1 MLYQNP
7 TQKKEHLFS
16 LNRMNKYYLFPF
28 LVPIVCFST
37 KFFSEIMKVND
48 GEIKDVS
55 KVTEEN
61 CHSFVFLYEMIN
73 STSIIFS
80 GLLYFVSIIRNKTNN
95 KANIGN
101 NIIGSINTGES
112 SVLQPKNK
120 SNRLFEILLILGM
133 SLIISSYNILKGY
146 AAKHPT
152 LEKRLYFLFFFTLI
166 NLLIFKKPIYR
177 HQIVSLTIG
186 GIGMVMIFGVF
197 FYYNLGD
204 KYEYIYDVLLFFGSF
219 LYSLYLVLVKYMSDN
234 KGYSPFLLL
243 FLIGIFSTIMS
254 LVGYMIYSKIRYGD
268 LTIISNMFHCRDDM
282 YVCFEHYYVK
292 IIMYFIINAIL
303 QVLIFLVCYYFSPE
317 VFAISD
323 IISPFL
329 SFVYGLIDK
338 KDTRVGYIIL
348 DTIAYIIIILASFVY
363 NEIIVCNFWHL
374 NENTWKAITK
384 KAENDYLGIDE
395 ERDSNLVDD
404 YELNRDYSIRRSSKD
419 RTSESEMSSSINNS
433 C

>member
-120 SNRLFEILLILGM
+120 SNRLYEILLILGM

-186 GIGMVMIFGVF
+186 GIGMVMIFAVF

-254 LVGYMIYSKIRYGD
+254 LVGYLIYSKIRYGD

-329 SFVYGLIDK
+329 SWITGVIEKRDNLNVIKSIFDCIG
-338 KDTRVGYIIL
+338 
-348 DTIAYIIIILASFVY
+348 YIIIIIGSFIY
-363 NEIIVCNFWHL
+363 NEIIVCNFWGL
-374 NENTWKAITK
+374 NQNTWKAIVK
-384 KAENDYLGIDE
+384 KANEDYLGRVTDVTDTIG
-395 ERDSNLVDD
+395 DD
-404 YELNRDYSIRRSSKD
+404 DCDI
-419 RTSESEMSSSINNS
+419 EMSSSKSTKNRTSSNDLS
-433 C
+433 DRLSE